1 MLTYQDNLEKKYG
14 FNMRALGVGFI
25 GSSSELKERV
35 RMLRTIDQYINEI
48 VIIYFETNDFQYAL
62 DKVKTM
68 YSEYKEKDRFAT
80 DQSMQ
85 NDHDEITFLDIIPS
99 GTDLDNGEL
108 YDLKTGQTIRDI

>member
-1 MLTYQDNLEKKYG
+1 
-14 FNMRALGVGFI
+14 MRALGVSFI
-25 GSSSELKERV
+25 GKSEKLKEKV
-35 RMLRTIDQYINEI
+35 RIFRAIDQYINET
-48 VIIYFETNDFQYAL
+48 VIIYFETNDFQYDL

-68 YSEYKEKDRFAT
+68 YNEYKEKDHSAT